1 MRTVVFCFA
10 LLAGKA
16 FAQDAPVQSAREK
29 AVRDIRDIQVG
40 MSRDH
45 VLAGLGDK
53 YDLTRID
60 DPKSDLAQHGGEYWM
75 IWPKSDAKSQVD
87 RESGAVRFFQGKAS
101 SIEIETYSSITDES
115 ARFAEHL
122 FWLLY
127 SRADPSA
134 RPDKDAALDSFYKDA
149 NARWITVPMQLRDS
163 HGDKH
168 EELEM
173 LFALGGQHFW
183 ISIGKRPGQPD
194 HVRVQQIICC
204 ATADQK

>member
-1 MRTVVFCFA
+1 
-10 LLAGKA
+10 
-16 FAQDAPVQSAREK
+16 
-29 AVRDIRDIQVG
+29 

-60 DPKSDLAQHGGEYWM
+60 DPKSDLAQYGGEYWM

-173 LFALGGQHFW
+173 LFALGGQHFS
-183 ISIGKRPGQPD
+183 ISIGKRPGQPITCGSSRLS
-194 HVRVQQIICC
+194 VVQQRIKSNLAGLAIGGL
-204 ATADQK
+204 AVLHGLAPSLMGRFRLVVRNIG